1 MYYIY
6 NNNKIEQNEFKVKSD
21 QVLMINAKDQNIQ

>member
-21 QVLMINAKDQNIQ
+21 QVLMIKQIQNIQ

>member
-21 QVLMINAKDQNIQ
+21 QVLMIKQGQNIQ

>member
-21 QVLMINAKDQNIQ
+21 QVLVIKQIQNIQ